1 MNATDAQPTA
11 ADAERD
17 PLPLFQRLGYEPP
30 LVRPLDAVTL
40 AALGGLP
47 LRARSLVDSVGA
59 GRHRSRRRGL
69 DIEFVDHRDYQQGD
83 DLRRVDWRLFA
94 RTNRLHIREAQTD
107 APLRL
112 VLLLDVSPSMAYT
125 GAKERLSK
133 LDYARSVL
141 GALAL
146 LSRRQHDACGVGLL
160 GDSVVRWLP
169 PAASRARFDQVWAI
183 LDAPV
188 AAGGTALA
196 TALGEMLAIAP
207 RRCLFVLASDFYE
220 EPRTLLP
227 VLQRVRS
234 EGHELIGLRVLD
246 PMEADLSTNRAGGFV
261 DLETGERLDADPVV
275 ARDAYRASFQEHATE
290 MGETMIKTGAE
301 WMTARTDT
309 LPLEILRRF
318 LSDRL
323 RIRRRR

>member
-1 MNATDAQPTA
+1 MNANPATDTSGESSN
-11 ADAERD
+11 DA
-17 PLPLFQRLGYEPP
+17 LPLFQRLGYERPP
-30 LVRPLDAVTL
+30 VRPLDAVAL
-40 AALGGLP
+40 AALGALP
-47 LRARSLVDSVGA
+47 LRAHSLVDAVGA

-69 DIEFVDHRDYQQGD
+69 DIEFVDHRDYQPGD

-125 GAKERLSK
+125 GSRERLSK
-133 LDYARSVL
+133 LDYGRSVL

-160 GDSVVRWLP
+160 GDSVARWLP
-169 PAASRARFDQVWAI
+169 PAASRARFDQVWSI
-183 LDAPV
+183 LDTPI
-188 AAGGTALA
+188 AAGATALA
-196 TALGEMLAIAP
+196 KALGEVLAIAP

-220 EPRTLLP
+220 EPKALLP

-234 EGHELIGLRVLD
+234 EGHELIGVRILD
-246 PMEADLSTNRAGGFV
+246 PVEAELSTNRAGGFV
-261 DLETGERLDADPVV
+261 DLETGDRVDVDPVV
-275 ARDAYRASFQEHATE
+275 ARDAYRASFQEHAAE
-290 MGETMIKTGAE
+290 MGETIIKAGAE
-301 WMTARTDT
+301 WMTGRTDT

-323 RIRRRR
+323 RIRRRH